1 MSRSPAQVLAGAF
14 QLQPSGWA
22 LPSDPDSVWG
32 GLLLPM
38 ATAWSAIEASM
49 EAMLPQVDPR
59 QATTLL
65 PAWQRMLGPDQCG
78 RDLLATT
85 QSQLQTLVYQRLTGR
100 GGQSI
105 PYFLSLAASAG
116 EAASIQEGTWCRAG
130 MMRTGV
136 SRLSAAGNQFNWR
149 VTVAATIV
157 TAFRTGRSRA
167 AERLGG
173 FSQSQAVCPIS
184 HAAPAHTVVSFNYAG
199 SEIQ

>member
-1 MSRSPAQVLAGAF
+1 MSRTPAQVLAACF

-22 LPSDPDSVWG
+22 LPADPASVWG

-38 ATAWSAIEASM
+38 ATAWSGIETSM
-49 EAMLPQVDPR
+49 ELMLPQVDPR
-59 QATTLL
+59 AATTLL
-65 PAWQRMLGPDQCG
+65 PAWQRMLGPDPCG

-85 QSQLQTLVYQRLTGR
+85 QSQLQSLTFQRLTGR

-105 PYFLSLAASAG
+105 PYFLSLAASVG
-116 EAASIQEGTWCRAG
+116 ETVTIQEGSWCRAG
-130 MMRTGV
+130 MMRTGR

-149 VTVAATIV
+149 VNVAATIV
-157 TAFRTGRSRA
+157 TAFRAGRSRA
-167 AERLGG
+167 GERLGS